1 MRIQITILIL
11 IGVLLLCTT
20 ALYFCSFTVNEREYV
35 ILTQFGKIVTVADE
49 PGLHMKLPGFI
60 QTANRLDK
68 RLHIFKS
75 QPITL
80 LLNDQNPIILACMIC
95 WKVSDPKLFFRRV
108 KDAKNASQ
116 KIGDM
121 INSQLGSV
129 LGNYT
134 LDNIINVDPS
144 QVKLEEIENL
154 VLHNTQAVAEV
165 EYGISIA
172 RVGIRRL
179 AYPTIVENSVYN
191 RMRAERE
198 KEAKKYRAEGRKE
211 RADIEAK
218 TDKEVQVIMA
228 EAYRDAQILK
238 GEGDQEAMHIY
249 NQAYGKNPEFYEFL
263 KSLEIYKQTLQE
275 NSTLILS
282 TDSELFKYLN
292 YGGRKAGSASREGG
306 AKNE

>member
-1 MRIQITILIL
+1 MRIQIIILIL
-11 IGVLLLCTT
+11 IGVVLICAV

-35 ILTQFGKIVTVADE
+35 ILTQFGKIVTVEDE
-49 PGLHMKLPGFI
+49 PGLHLKLPGFI

-80 LLNDQNPIILACMIC
+80 LLSDQNPIILACMIC
-95 WKVSDPKLFFRRV
+95 WKVSDPELFFRRV
-108 KDAKNASQ
+108 RDTKNASQ

-154 VLHNTQAVAEV
+154 VLENTQAVAQV

-198 KEAKKYRAEGRKE
+198 KEAKKYRAEGRQE

-238 GEGDQEAMHIY
+238 GEGDQESMRIY
-249 NQAYGKNPEFYEFL
+249 NEAYGKNPEFYEFL

-292 YGGRKAGSASREGG
+292 YGERKAGSSSRDEG